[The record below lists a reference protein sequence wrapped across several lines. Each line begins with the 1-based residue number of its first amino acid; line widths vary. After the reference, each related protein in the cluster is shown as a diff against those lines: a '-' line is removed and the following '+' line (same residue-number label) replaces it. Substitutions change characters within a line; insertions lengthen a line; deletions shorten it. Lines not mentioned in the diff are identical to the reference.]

1 MSAPT
6 VAVVILNWNGRQF
19 LEQFL
24 PSVTASSYQPCT
36 IYVADNA
43 STDDSLDYL
52 KAHWPQVKIISLPE
66 NYGFTKGYNE
76 ALRQVQADYYVLL
89 NSDVEVEAGWLEPMV
104 RLLESDHTIGAC
116 QPRIRSYHQR
126 DHFEYAGAA
135 GGWIDRYG
143 YPFCR
148 GRIFEQLEPDTGQ
161 YNDTVP
167 VFWASGAA
175 MFVRASVFHEL
186 RGFDTFFFA
195 HQEEID
201 LCWRMQ
207 LAGYSVYVCPDS
219 IVYHVG
225 GGTLPRGNSRKTFLN
240 FRNNHIMLAKNLT
253 WPQRLWIIPFRFC
266 LDGVTAWKQLL
277 SGDSA
282 TFKAIVKAHFA
293 FIGWLFNGRKKS
305 NFPIRRDGKLQGVLP
320 ANLAWLHFARG
331 KKKFSE
337 IVQKTH

>member
-6 VAVVILNWNGRQF
+6 VAVVILNWNGRKF

-43 STDDSLDYL
+43 STDDSLAYL
-52 KAHWPQVKIISLPE
+52 QSQWPQVQIIALPE
-66 NYGFTKGYNE
+66 NYGFTRGYNE

-89 NSDVEVEAGWLEPMV
+89 NSDVEVETNWLEPMV
-104 RLLESDHTIGAC
+104 NLLESDHTIGAC
-116 QPRIRSYHQR
+116 QPRIRAYHQR

-148 GRIFEQLEPDTGQ
+148 GRVFEQLEVDAGQ
-161 YNDTVP
+161 YNNVAP
-167 VFWASGAA
+167 IFWASGAA
-175 MFVRASVFHEL
+175 MFVRANVFHEL
-186 RGFDTFFFA
+186 RGFDVFFFA

-207 LAGYSVYVCPDS
+207 LAGYSVYACPDS

-225 GGTLPRGNSRKTFLN
+225 GGTLPRGDSRKTFLN
-240 FRNNHIMLAKNLT
+240 FRNNHIMLAKNLA
-253 WPQRLWIIPFRFC
+253 WHQRLWIIPFRFC

-277 SGDSA
+277 SGDGA
-282 TFKAIVKAHFA
+282 TFKAIIKAHFA

-305 NFPIRRDGKLQGVLP
+305 NFPVRRGGKLQGQLQ

-331 KKKFSE
+331 KNKFSE
-337 IVQKTH
+337 IVQETH

>member
-1 MSAPT
+1 MPAPT
-6 VAVVILNWNGRQF
+6 VAVVILNWNGRKF

-24 PSVTASSYQPCT
+24 PSVTASGYQPCT

-52 KAHWPQVKIISLPE
+52 KANWPQVKIISLPE

-148 GRIFEQLEPDTGQ
+148 GRVFEQLEADTGQ

-167 VFWASGAA
+167 IFWP
-175 MFVRASVFHEL
+175 
-186 RGFDTFFFA
+186 
-195 HQEEID
+195 
-201 LCWRMQ
+201 
-207 LAGYSVYVCPDS
+207 AGQPCLYVLPYFMSC
-219 IVYHVG
+219 VG
-225 GGTLPRGNSRKTFLN
+225 LILISL
-240 FRNNHIMLAKNLT
+240 
-253 WPQRLWIIPFRFC
+253 
-266 LDGVTAWKQLL
+266 
-277 SGDSA
+277 
-282 TFKAIVKAHFA
+282 
-293 FIGWLFNGRKKS
+293 
-305 NFPIRRDGKLQGVLP
+305 PIRRRLIFAGGCNWQGIVYT
-320 ANLAWLHFARG
+320 FAL
-331 KKKFSE
+331 
-337 IVQKTH
+337 IQLYIM